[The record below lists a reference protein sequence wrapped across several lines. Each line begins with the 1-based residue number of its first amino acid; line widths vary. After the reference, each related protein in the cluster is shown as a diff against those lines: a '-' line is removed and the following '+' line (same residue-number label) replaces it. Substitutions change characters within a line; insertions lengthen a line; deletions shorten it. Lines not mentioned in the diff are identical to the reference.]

1 MIDFIFGGFGALI
14 RWVFIYRCNSKK
26 MGEAYNANPAIEGGK
41 NSMAGFFIV
50 PIAIIIGLLIRYLDS
65 K

>member
-1 MIDFIFGGFGALI
+1 MIDFIFGGFGAFM
-14 RWVFIYRCNSKK
+14 RWIFIYRFNSKK
-26 MGEAYNANPAIEGGK
+26 MGEAYNANPATEGSK
-41 NSMAGFFIV
+41 NSMAGFFII